1 MVFKK
6 GEKSKNWSGF
16 KKGYTSWL
24 KGTKGLVK
32 SPLKGKTKKNGK
44 YPEHVGFQKSNK
56 FGRTKKTWNKGLPKE
71 KQPHYGKTFS
81 KKTREKMRLFKV
93 GKYGDKSSNWK
104 GGISIISKL
113 VRNMLEYFIWRS
125 RVFERDNWTCQTCR
139 NRGVYLEAH
148 HKEELNNILKYFNI
162 KNIDEARKCSKLWDI
177 GNGVALCK
185 DCHNLTKKGRK
196 KKNVV

>member
-56 FGRTKKTWNKGLPKE
+56 FGRTKK
-71 KQPHYGKTFS
+71 H
-81 KKTREKMRLFKV
+81 
-93 GKYGDKSSNWK
+93 
-104 GGISIISKL
+104 GI
-113 VRNMLEYFIWRS
+113 
-125 RVFERDNWTCQTCR
+125 
-139 NRGVYLEAH
+139 
-148 HKEELNNILKYFNI
+148 
-162 KNIDEARKCSKLWDI
+162 
-177 GNGVALCK
+177 K
-185 DCHNLTKKGRK
+185 DCLKKNNLTMEKLFQRKQEKK
-196 KKNVV
+196 